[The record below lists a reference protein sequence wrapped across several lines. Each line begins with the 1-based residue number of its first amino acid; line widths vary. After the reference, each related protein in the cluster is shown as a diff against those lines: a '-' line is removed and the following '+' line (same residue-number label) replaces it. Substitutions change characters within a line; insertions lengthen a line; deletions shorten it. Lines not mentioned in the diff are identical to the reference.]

1 MFEHSLI
8 DLEAKR
14 QPKGRRW
21 ISLPVAIALHLVIL
35 GSVAFAGM
43 WDVGEVAEPDMNLVF
58 VSLAPPPP
66 MVISKLG
73 GGETQETE
81 QEQPDKPPVV
91 EEEVKREIV
100 QPLDKDIP
108 EDLPGKAEVQNDVL
122 SDLPA
127 GPGDPEGHIDGHI
140 DGHKDGV
147 LDGVPDGDLNVKVAG
162 LPPGGSG
169 GVQDDVPVRLSA
181 SMTKPIPIHRV
192 QPRYTETAR
201 RAGVQ
206 GVVITEA
213 VIDEQ
218 GRVTNVRVLRG
229 LPMGLTEAAI
239 EAVQQWRFKPAM
251 TSNGKPIKVFFSCTV
266 DFRIQR

>member
-8 DLEAKR
+8 DLEAQR
-14 QPKGRRW
+14 QPKSRRW

-35 GSVAFAGM
+35 GSVAFAGI
-43 WDVGEVAEPDMNLVF
+43 WDVAEIAEPDVNLIF
-58 VSLAPPPP
+58 VSIAPPPP

-73 GGETQETE
+73 GGNEPKPE
-81 QEQPDKPPVV
+81 QKQPEKLPV
-91 EEEVKREIV
+91 EEPVKREIV
-100 QPLDKDIP
+100 QPLEKDIP
-108 EDLPGKAEVQNDVL
+108 ELPGKADVQNDVL

-127 GPGDPEGHIDGHI
+127 GPGDPEGHPDGHI

-147 LDGVPDGDLNVKVAG
+147 LDGVPDGDLNAKDSG
-162 LPPGGSG
+162 LPPGGGGGG
-169 GVQDDVPVRLSA
+169 GVQDDVPVRLTA

-192 QPRYTETAR
+192 SPRYTETAR

-251 TSNGKPIKVFFSCTV
+251 TSNGKPVKVFFSCTV

>member
-43 WDVGEVAEPDMNLVF
+43 WDVGSIMEPEMNTIF
-58 VSLAPPPP
+58 VSIAPPPP
-66 MVISKLG
+66 VIISKLG
-73 GGETQETE
+73 GGKEPKGPEE
-81 QEQPDKPPVV
+81 EKQPEKPPVD
-91 EEEVKREIV
+91 EPVKRETV
-100 QPLDKDIP
+100 QPTEEQIP
-108 EDLPGKAEVQNDVL
+108 DELPGKAEVQNDVL
-122 SDLPA
+122 NDLPV
-127 GPGDPEGHIDGHI
+127 GPGDPEGHPDGHI

-147 LDGVPDGDLNVKVAG
+147 LEGVVDGDPNVKV
-162 LPPGGSG
+162 PSSGGGGG
-169 GVQDDVPVRLSA
+169 GVQEDVPVRLTA
-181 SMTKPIPIHRV
+181 SMTKPVAIHRV

-206 GVVITEA
+206 GVVIVEA

-229 LPMGLTEAAI
+229 LPMGLEQSAVD
-239 EAVQQWRFKPAM
+239 AVQQWRFRPAM
-251 TSNGKPIKVFFSCTV
+251 ASNGKPIKVFFSCTV